1 MGGAAEDLVD
11 LEDSVDLAVASPVV
25 QVDLVDV
32 VVAVVEEDLAWTTG
46 EVDVVAVEDV
56 VALAMVT
63 SLRGFMRLCPGWM
76 WKALQERPGLTNLVK
91 VSKAEEEQMR
101 RNFGSKGGCENT
113 AVLHSSLLQVSNFC
127 MNV

>member
-1 MGGAAEDLVD
+1 MGVD

-25 QVDLVDV
+25 QVDLVD
-32 VVAVVEEDLAWTTG
+32 EEALAWTTG

-56 VALAMVT
+56 VGLAMMT

-76 WKALQERPGLTNLVK
+76 WRAPRERPGLTKSIK
-91 VSKAEEEQMR
+91 VSKAEEERMG
-101 RNFGSKGGCENT
+101 RNFGTKRGCENT
-113 AVLHSSLLQVSNFC
+113 AFLHSFLLQVSKFC

>member
-1 MGGAAEDLVD
+1 MGVD

-25 QVDLVDV
+25 QVDL
-32 VVAVVEEDLAWTTG
+32 
-46 EVDVVAVEDV
+46 VDVVAVEDV

-76 WKALQERPGLTNLVK
+76 WKAPQERPGLTKSIK

-101 RNFGSKGGCENT
+101 RNFGTKRGCENT
-113 AVLHSSLLQVSNFC
+113 AVLNSFLLQFSNLLC
-127 MNV
+127 

>member
-1 MGGAAEDLVD
+1 MG
-11 LEDSVDLAVASPVV
+11 EDSVDLAVASPVV

-32 VVAVVEEDLAWTTG
+32 VVAAVEEDLAWTTG

-56 VALAMVT
+56 VGLAMVT

-76 WKALQERPGLTNLVK
+76 WKAPQERPGLTNSVK

-113 AVLHSSLLQVSNFC
+113 AVLDSFLLEV
-127 MNV
+127 

>member
-1 MGGAAEDLVD
+1 MGVD

-25 QVDLVDV
+25 QVD
-32 VVAVVEEDLAWTTG
+32 
-46 EVDVVAVEDV
+46 VVAVEDV
-56 VALAMVT
+56 VGLAMVT

-76 WKALQERPGLTNLVK
+76 WKAPQERPGPTNSVK

-113 AVLHSSLLQVSNFC
+113 AVLHSFLLQVSNFC

>member
-1 MGGAAEDLVD
+1 MVD

-32 VVAVVEEDLAWTTG
+32 VVAVVEEALAWTTG

-63 SLRGFMRLCPGWM
+63 SLRGFMRLCPGFRYLPTYRHLSTIPTW
-76 WKALQERPGLTNLVK
+76 
-91 VSKAEEEQMR
+91 
-101 RNFGSKGGCENT
+101 
-113 AVLHSSLLQVSNFC
+113 
-127 MNV
+127 

>member
-1 MGGAAEDLVD
+1 MG
-11 LEDSVDLAVASPVV
+11 VDLAVASPVV

-32 VVAVVEEDLAWTTG
+32 VVE
-46 EVDVVAVEDV
+46 VAVEDV
-56 VALAMVT
+56 VGLAMVT

-76 WKALQERPGLTNLVK
+76 WRAPQERPGLTNSVK

-101 RNFGSKGGCENT
+101 RNFGLKGGCENT
-113 AVLHSSLLQVSNFC
+113 SVLHSSLLQVSNFC